1 MEIRCKSSKRFLMEI
16 NIEEYFEALKKMGIE
31 MKKPIKVTIPCAKC
45 RMVEEFE
52 IYPNTYKHI
61 KSYKFNK

>member
-1 MEIRCKSSKRFLMEI
+1 MEI

-61 KSYKFNK
+61 KYYKFNK